1 VAKLGSLWGK
11 FTAAD
16 AAMGKG
22 YPEYLINPKSTYLDS
37 RFT

>member
-1 VAKLGSLWGK
+1 VANLGSLWGK

-22 YPEYLINPKSTYLDS
+22 YPEFSIKPKVN
-37 RFT
+37 